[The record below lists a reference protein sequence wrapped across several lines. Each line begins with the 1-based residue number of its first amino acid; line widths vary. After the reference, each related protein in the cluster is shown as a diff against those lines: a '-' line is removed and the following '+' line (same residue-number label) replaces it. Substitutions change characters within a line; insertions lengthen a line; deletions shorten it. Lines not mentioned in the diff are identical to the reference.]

1 MKGEGRRAERQ
12 PPTGEHDGAREVT
25 GRRVGFSK
33 FEGLLAKLLG
43 NERSEP
49 SIWPIRRPGN
59 TRYVATL
66 SGQGMAVGR
75 PYVFWRLLADEEDSY
90 SV

>member
-43 NERSEP
+43 NER
-49 SIWPIRRPGN
+49 
-59 TRYVATL
+59 YVATL
-66 SGQGMAVGR
+66 SGQGMAPAGTPFRVLEIAG
-75 PYVFWRLLADEEDSY
+75 
-90 SV
+90 